1 MNYTRVFVV
10 TLVVIA
16 TCSQVFAPH
25 PQRNNNGANIL
36 DIVKEKCKQLCT
48 HAGTCPPECA
58 EEFLDPWSR

>member
-10 TLVVIA
+10 ILVVIA
-16 TCSQVFAPH
+16 MCSQVFAINSH
-25 PQRNNNGANIL
+25 SNTNGANIL